1 MGGRKP
7 EWVSRVKKQ
16 VWRKFPDMNSV
27 EPKLASRALVRKG
40 VRSGIKK
47 GRGREERLH
56 TLTFRK
62 NVRLDDG
69 ARSTRIVRVVTDD
82 NGRILKM
89 ICSR

>member
-16 VWRKFPDMNSV
+16 VWHKFPDMKSV

-40 VRSGIKK
+40 VRSGAKK
-47 GRGREERLH
+47 DRSREARLH

-62 NVRLDDG
+62 NVRMDDG

-82 NGRILKM
+82 KGRILKVV
-89 ICSR
+89 CSR